1 MSSLETRV
9 EPIEGVTNAVTV
21 HLDGVLDQP
30 TLTTFQNQLADVRK
44 DGNLLVVLNMEGV
57 SYANSTA
64 LGSLVTQA
72 DTFREAGGELIILK
86 PQPKVDLV
94 IDMLG
99 LASLFKVF
107 ATEQDARDYIG
118 AVDGPAPPAP
128 STAAAPPANAPAAPA
143 ATAAFPLQRECVG
156 CGTVL
161 EFSQAGHFRC
171 PRCYT
176 VYSAEPNGRLT
187 GSKPRAGQPIEV
199 SLTCQPRSMKA
210 FQHFVG
216 ALPAWEGYTDTE
228 RARLE
233 AAIGEVCQAIHQ
245 TAYEGDPAGSFH
257 CLIVSRDDGLALRL
271 ADHGKPLDPSAFPIA
286 TEYMTELEH
295 RPHPTRGNVL
305 KMTKRVT

>member
-1 MSSLETRV
+1 MSNLDTRV
-9 EPIEGVTNAVTV
+9 EPIEGVVNAVMV

-30 TLTTFQNQLADVRK
+30 TLAAFQNQLADVRN

-72 DTFREAGGELIILK
+72 DAFREAGGELVILK

-107 ATEQDARDYIG
+107 TTEQEAHDHIASV
-118 AVDGPAPPAP
+118 AAPAPRAP
-128 STAAAPPANAPAAPA
+128 SAVAQAPAAA
-143 ATAAFPLQRECVG
+143 DFPLQHDCLG
-156 CGTVL
+156 CGTAL

-176 VYSAEPNGRLT
+176 VYSMESDGHLT
-187 GSKPRAGQPIEV
+187 GSKPQAAQPIEV
-199 SLTCQPRSMKA
+199 SLTCEPRSMRA

-216 ALPAWEGYTDTE
+216 ALPTWEGYTDTE

-233 AAIGEVCQAIHQ
+233 AAIGEVCEAIHQ
-245 TAYEGDPAGSFH
+245 RAYEGDAAGSFH
-257 CLIVSRDDGLALRL
+257 CLIVNRDDGLALRL
-271 ADHGKPLDPSAFPIA
+271 ADHGKPLDRSAFPIA
-286 TEYMTELEH
+286 TEYMTEFEH